1 MGKYANANTLQ
12 AQIDENK
19 KQQQLK
25 NKHNITDENIVVIE
39 KSNTFK
45 FTVKTIILI
54 IKTITGTALLC
65 LSAIGAFTL
74 LYTDLRQNFI
84 SILMEIIYS
93 VFGG

>member
-1 MGKYANANTLQ
+1 MGKYANANILQ
-12 AQIDENK
+12 TQIDESK

-25 NKHNITDENIVVIE
+25 NKHNIPDENIVVL
-39 KSNTFK
+39 S
-45 FTVKTIILI
+45 
-54 IKTITGTALLC
+54 